1 MNLVSNAVGAI
12 GPNRGAIRV
21 TLEPV
26 DLQDATAIAGQSV
39 EPGFYC
45 RVSVI
50 DTGPG
55 IPAEVK
61 SRLFD
66 PFFTTKPVGEGTGLG
81 LSVVQG
87 IVRDHGG
94 FILVENEPG
103 EGARFDV
110 HFPLIQEAA
119 PVSAAAE

>member
-1 MNLVSNAVGAI
+1 VNTTQLHQVVMNLVSNAVGAI

-21 TLEPV
+21 VLERLE
-26 DLQDATAIAGQSV
+26 LQDGASI
-39 EPGFYC
+39 PGHEVDPGAYC
-45 RVSVI
+45 RISVI

-94 FILVENEPG
+94 FTL
-103 EGARFDV
+103 
-110 HFPLIQEAA
+110 
-119 PVSAAAE
+119 